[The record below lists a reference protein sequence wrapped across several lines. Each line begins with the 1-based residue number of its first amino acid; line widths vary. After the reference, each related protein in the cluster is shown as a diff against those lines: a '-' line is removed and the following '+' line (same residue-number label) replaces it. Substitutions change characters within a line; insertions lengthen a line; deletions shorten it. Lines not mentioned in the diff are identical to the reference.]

1 MRDKVAIRRALISVS
16 DKTGLIELAT
26 ALSKAGVAIVS
37 TGSTAKQI
45 AAAGIAVSEVSEVT
59 GFPESLDG
67 RVKTLHPA
75 IHGGLLADLRLDS
88 HLEQLESLGI
98 EPGKK
103 SAGRNRTG

>member
-1 MRDKVAIRRALISVS
+1 LRDKVAIRRALISVS

-75 IHGGLLADLRLDS
+75 IHGEDKTPRARNK
-88 HLEQLESLGI
+88 QRAVTR
-98 EPGKK
+98 KK
-103 SAGRNRTG
+103 KQQKQNPKRPQ